1 MSMRALANDVVKQQ
15 LSMNR
20 ASARVREVADIA
32 ETALT
37 HLFFREC
44 GRVHPPMALD
54 LNSCTVSGSA
64 FKVLLLRELYFP
76 DTAL

>member
-1 MSMRALANDVVKQQ
+1 MSALANDVMKQR

-32 ETALT
+32 ETAVT

-44 GRVHPPMALD
+44 RRVHPPMALD
-54 LNSCTVSGSA
+54 VYSCTVSGSA
-64 FKVLLLRELYFP
+64 FKVLLLELYFP

>member
-1 MSMRALANDVVKQQ
+1 MSALANDVMKQR
-15 LSMNR
+15 LPMNR

-54 LNSCTVSGSA
+54 VYSDTVSGSA
-64 FKVLLLRELYFP
+64 FKVLLLRELYFS